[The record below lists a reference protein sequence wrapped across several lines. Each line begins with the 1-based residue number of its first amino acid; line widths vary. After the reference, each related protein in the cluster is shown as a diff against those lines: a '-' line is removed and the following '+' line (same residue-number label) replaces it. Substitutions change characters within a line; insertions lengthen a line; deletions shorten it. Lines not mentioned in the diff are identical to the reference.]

1 MPIRVNGAA
10 GKCWK
15 LLENDRIELENELIS
30 CKSRNDQLDIEKRKN
45 HAELLEK
52 QAQIESFETKNNDLT
67 LENEAAKNELI
78 NCKSRIDQQTAELQE
93 LQAQLETSE
102 QKKQALVKCEL
113 I

>member
-30 CKSRNDQLDIEKRKN
+30 CKSRNDQLDIEKLKN

-67 LENEAAKNELI
+67 LENELI

>member
-1 MPIRVNGAA
+1 M
-10 GKCWK
+10 
-15 LLENDRIELENELIS
+15 
-30 CKSRNDQLDIEKRKN
+30 
-45 HAELLEK
+45 
-52 QAQIESFETKNNDLT
+52 T